1 MFYVLVYAFLGDI
14 VLVDELQA
22 RVNDELRTLEGN
34 VEIQGFLSKSVK
46 ATILGVYSY
55 CGIT

>member
-34 VEIQGFLSKSVK
+34 IGIQGFLSKSVK
-46 ATILGVYSY
+46 ARILGVYSY
-55 CGIT
+55 CGFT